1 MEKKK
6 KETQKPRGESRRSLK
21 NRSRLKFNNQTWSR
35 HKGERE
41 GMEVVAEANKRRNAR
56 NREKREKKIK
66 KKGEKLERRF
76 QLEDDSKTLS
86 PTGGG
91 RGWERGETERKAG
104 SHTLITRMLY
114 ACWWDTY
121 VWALVSK
128 VVCTAYAR
136 RPRFRIYPREG
147 RFRHRDFNVSVA
159 ARSV

>member
-1 MEKKK
+1 MKK
-6 KETQKPRGESRRSLK
+6 RNLGSRRSLK
-21 NRSRLKFNNQTWSR
+21 TGLVSNLITKRGRATRKGGGSGGRT
-35 HKGERE
+35 KGETLE
-41 GMEVVAEANKRRNAR
+41 TGKGKKKKKRRVR
-56 NREKREKKIK
+56 W
-66 KKGEKLERRF
+66 EKLERRF
-76 QLEDDSKTLS
+76 HEDDSKTLS
-86 PTGGG
+86 PTGW
-91 RGWERGETERKAG
+91 GWEREGEQRGEGRG

-136 RPRFRIYPREG
+136 RLGPRIYPREG

>member
-1 MEKKK
+1 MKKRNA
-6 KETQKPRGESRRSLK
+6 ETSWRIATIPE

-35 HKGERE
+35 HEGER
-41 GMEVVAEANKRRNAR
+41 EVVAEANKRRNAR
-56 NREKREKKIK
+56 NWEKKK
-66 KKGEKLERRF
+66 KRVRWEKLERRF

-86 PTGGG
+86 PTGW
-91 RGWERGETERKAG
+91 GWERGETESKAG

-136 RPRFRIYPREG
+136 RPGLRIYPREG
-147 RFRHRDFNVSVA
+147 RFRHRDFNVSIA